1 MERIRIV
8 ARVTTPRVPHLPEDI
23 SISRRPTWLQR
34 REERKREREREVDKT
49 ACGHSRSI
57 GGDRCS
63 CQLFVANHRQNDVDR
78 CGAKSLRFRSE
89 FSGNDS
95 RYTYTR
101 GKRTTFHDEISSAE
115 FVEFYLLKVGEAA

>member
-1 MERIRIV
+1 MAFISNRPSFLYLGLKRKVWTEIRGTFESLPRIWPKTYQFLGVQHGRGG
-8 ARVTTPRVPHLPEDI
+8 
-23 SISRRPTWLQR
+23 
-34 REERKREREREVDKT
+34 EREREVDKT

-63 CQLFVANHRQNDVDR
+63 CQSFVANHRQNDVDR

-95 RYTYTR
+95 RYTRAAERRSTR
-101 GKRTTFHDEISSAE
+101 CRSLNFIC
-115 FVEFYLLKVGEAA
+115 